1 MVLPLTGP
9 SADVGLSMERA
20 VGLTRPADERESGIV
35 VMDTGGTVEGAQ
47 AATARAV
54 SDGAALVLGPL
65 FAREVPG
72 VLAAAG
78 GVPVVTFSND
88 GDLVG
93 SGAFVLGI
101 TASQGA
107 SAILTY
113 ARSRGVRR
121 VTAIRGA
128 DPWSRQSIE
137 TARIAARSAGLE
149 LFEIDVTDAATTNDV
164 GALLTASSGGS
175 LPDAVLF
182 SQSGSEIAPL
192 AARIA
197 GLGPQILGPS
207 RWSDETATFLDAAEG
222 AWVAAP
228 DPAAFGGFAQ
238 AFEAAH
244 RTAPGLLAGL
254 AFDGA
259 TIARR
264 LRSAGRLSREGL
276 ATPEGFEGA
285 LGAIRFAGD
294 GRCTR
299 ELAIQVV
306 DRGALRVVG
315 HLAGA

>member
-1 MVLPLTGP
+1 MTGS
-9 SADVGLSMERA
+9 SADLGLSMERA
-20 VGLTRPADERESGIV
+20 AALTRPADERGTGFV
-35 VMDTGGTVEGAQ
+35 VMDTGGTVEGAR

-54 SDGAALVLGPL
+54 SDGAALILGPL

-93 SGAFVLGI
+93 SGVFVLGV
-101 TASQGA
+101 TASQGT
-107 SAILTY
+107 SSILAY

-121 VTAIRGA
+121 VTAIRGS

-137 TARIAARSAGLE
+137 AARISARLAGLE
-149 LFEIDVTDAATTNDV
+149 LFEIEATDAVTSSDV
-164 GALLTASSGGS
+164 GALLMAGSGGS

-197 GLGPQILGPS
+197 GLGLQILGPS
-207 RWSDETATFLDAAEG
+207 RWSDETPNFLGAAEG
-222 AWVAAP
+222 AWIAAP

-238 AFEAAH
+238 AFEASH

-264 LRSAGRLSREGL
+264 LRSSGRLSRDGL
-276 ATPEGFEGA
+276 TTPEGFQGA
-285 LGAIRFAGD
+285 LGAVRFSGD

-299 ELAIQVV
+299 ELAIQVL

-315 HLAGA
+315 HLAGS

>member
-1 MVLPLTGP
+1 MTGS
-9 SADVGLSMERA
+9 SADLGLSMERA
-20 VGLTRPADERESGIV
+20 VALTRPADERESGFV
-35 VMDTGGTVEGAQ
+35 VMDTGGTVEGAR

-54 SDGAALVLGPL
+54 SDGAALILGPL

-78 GVPVVTFSND
+78 RAPVVTFSND

-93 SGAFVLGI
+93 SGVFVLGV
-101 TASQGA
+101 TASQGT
-107 SAILTY
+107 SSILAY

-121 VTAIRGA
+121 VTAIRGS

-137 TARIAARSAGLE
+137 AARISARLAGLE
-149 LFEIDVTDAATTNDV
+149 LFEIEATDAATSSDV
-164 GALLTASSGGS
+164 GALLTAGSGGS

-197 GLGPQILGPS
+197 GLGLQILGPS
-207 RWSDETATFLDAAEG
+207 RWSDESPSFLGAGEG
-222 AWVAAP
+222 AWIAAP

-238 AFEAAH
+238 AFEASH

-264 LRSAGRLSREGL
+264 LRSAGRLSRDGL
-276 ATPEGFEGA
+276 ATPEGFQGA
-285 LGAIRFAGD
+285 LGTVRFSGD

>member
-1 MVLPLTGP
+1 MTGS
-9 SADVGLSMERA
+9 SADLGLSMERA
-20 VGLTRPADERESGIV
+20 VALTRPADERESGFV
-35 VMDTGGTVEGAQ
+35 VMDTGGTVEGAR

-54 SDGAALVLGPL
+54 SDGAALILGPL

-72 VLAAAG
+72 VLAAAAG
-78 GVPVVTFSND
+78 APVVTFSND

-93 SGAFVLGI
+93 SGAFVLGV
-101 TASQGA
+101 TASQGT
-107 SAILTY
+107 SSILAY

-121 VTAIRGA
+121 VTAIRGS

-137 TARIAARSAGLE
+137 AARISARLAGLE
-149 LFEIDVTDAATTNDV
+149 LFEIEATDAATSSDV
-164 GALLTASSGGS
+164 GALLTAGSGES
-175 LPDAVLF
+175 PPDAVLF

-197 GLGPQILGPS
+197 GLGLQILCPS
-207 RWSDETATFLDAAEG
+207 RWSDETPNFLGAAEG
-222 AWVAAP
+222 AWIAAP

-238 AFEAAH
+238 AFEASH

-264 LRSAGRLSREGL
+264 LRSAGRLSRDGL
-276 ATPEGFEGA
+276 ATPEGFQGA
-285 LGAIRFAGD
+285 LGPVRFSGD

>member
-1 MVLPLTGP
+1 MTGS
-9 SADVGLSMERA
+9 SADLGLSMERA
-20 VGLTRPADERESGIV
+20 VALTRPADERGTGFV
-35 VMDTGGTVEGAQ
+35 VMDTGGTVEGAR

-54 SDGAALVLGPL
+54 SDGAALILGPL

-93 SGAFVLGI
+93 SGVFVLGV
-101 TASQGA
+101 TASQGT
-107 SAILTY
+107 SSILAY

-121 VTAIRGA
+121 VTAIRGS

-137 TARIAARSAGLE
+137 AARISARLAGLE
-149 LFEIDVTDAATTNDV
+149 LFEIEATDAVTSSDV
-164 GALLTASSGGS
+164 GALLMAGSGGS

-197 GLGPQILGPS
+197 GLGLQILGPS
-207 RWSDETATFLDAAEG
+207 RWSDETPNFLGAAEG
-222 AWVAAP
+222 AWIAAP

-238 AFEAAH
+238 AFEASH

-264 LRSAGRLSREGL
+264 LRSSGRLSRDGL
-276 ATPEGFEGA
+276 TTPEGFQGA
-285 LGAIRFAGD
+285 LGAVRFSGD

-299 ELAIQVV
+299 ELAIQVL

-315 HLAGA
+315 HLAGS

>member
-1 MVLPLTGP
+1 MVLPMTGS
-9 SADVGLSMERA
+9 SADLGLSMERA
-20 VGLTRPADERESGIV
+20 VALTRPADERGTGFV
-35 VMDTGGTVEGAQ
+35 VMDTGGTVEGAR

-54 SDGAALVLGPL
+54 SDGAALILGPL

-93 SGAFVLGI
+93 SGVFVLGV
-101 TASQGA
+101 TASQGT
-107 SAILTY
+107 SSILAY

-121 VTAIRGA
+121 VTAIRGS

-137 TARIAARSAGLE
+137 AARISARLAGLE
-149 LFEIDVTDAATTNDV
+149 LFEIEATDAVTSSDV
-164 GALLTASSGGS
+164 GALLMAGSGGS

-197 GLGPQILGPS
+197 GLGLQILGPS
-207 RWSDETATFLDAAEG
+207 RWSDETPNFLGAAEG
-222 AWVAAP
+222 AWIAAP

-238 AFEAAH
+238 AFEASH

-264 LRSAGRLSREGL
+264 LRSSGRLSRDGL
-276 ATPEGFEGA
+276 TTPEGFQGA
-285 LGAIRFAGD
+285 LGAVRFSGD

-299 ELAIQVV
+299 ELAIQVL

-315 HLAGA
+315 HLAGS

>member
-1 MVLPLTGP
+1 M
-9 SADVGLSMERA
+9 
-20 VGLTRPADERESGIV
+20 
-35 VMDTGGTVEGAQ
+35 VMDTGGTAEGAR

-54 SDGAALVLGPL
+54 SDGAELVLGPL

-78 GVPVVTFSND
+78 GLPVVTFSND

-101 TASQGA
+101 TASQGT
-107 SAILTY
+107 SIILAY

-121 VTAIRGA
+121 VTAIRGS
-128 DPWSRQSIE
+128 DPWSRQSVE
-137 TARIAARSAGLE
+137 AARISALSAGLE
-149 LFEIDVTDAATTNDV
+149 LFEIDATDAATSSDV
-164 GALLTASSGGS
+164 GALLTAGSGGS

-182 SQSGSEIAPL
+182 SQSGSEVAPV

-197 GLGPQILGPS
+197 GLGLQLLGPS
-207 RWSDETATFLDAAEG
+207 RWSDESPTFLGAAEG
-222 AWVAAP
+222 AWIAAP

-259 TIARR
+259 TIVRR
-264 LRSAGRLSREGL
+264 LRFAGRLSRDGL
-276 ATPEGFEGA
+276 ATPEGFQGA
-285 LGAIRFAGD
+285 LGAVRFAGD

-306 DRGALRVVG
+306 DRGVLRVVG
-315 HLAGA
+315 HLAGT

>member
-1 MVLPLTGP
+1 MVLPMTGS
-9 SADVGLSMERA
+9 SADLGLSMERA
-20 VGLTRPADERESGIV
+20 VALTRPADERGTGFV
-35 VMDTGGTVEGAQ
+35 VMDTGGTVEGAR

-54 SDGAALVLGPL
+54 SDGAALILGPL

-93 SGAFVLGI
+93 SGVFVLGV
-101 TASQGA
+101 TASQGT
-107 SAILTY
+107 SSILAY

-121 VTAIRGA
+121 VTAIRGS

-137 TARIAARSAGLE
+137 AARISARLAGLE
-149 LFEIDVTDAATTNDV
+149 LFEIEATDAATSSDV
-164 GALLTASSGGS
+164 GALLMAGSGGS

-197 GLGPQILGPS
+197 GLGLQILGPS
-207 RWSDETATFLDAAEG
+207 RWSDETPNFLGAAEG
-222 AWVAAP
+222 AWIAAP

-238 AFEAAH
+238 AFEASH

-264 LRSAGRLSREGL
+264 LRSSGRLSRDGL
-276 ATPEGFEGA
+276 TTPEGFQGA
-285 LGAIRFAGD
+285 LGTVRFSGD

>member
-1 MVLPLTGP
+1 MTGS
-9 SADVGLSMERA
+9 SADLGLSMERA
-20 VGLTRPADERESGIV
+20 VALTRPADERGTGFV
-35 VMDTGGTVEGAQ
+35 VMDTGGTVEGAR

-54 SDGAALVLGPL
+54 SDGAALILGPL

-93 SGAFVLGI
+93 SGVFVLGV
-101 TASQGA
+101 TASQGT
-107 SAILTY
+107 SSILAY

-121 VTAIRGA
+121 VTAIRGS

-137 TARIAARSAGLE
+137 AARISARLAGLE
-149 LFEIDVTDAATTNDV
+149 LFEIEATDAATSSDV
-164 GALLTASSGGS
+164 GALLMAGSGGS

-197 GLGPQILGPS
+197 GLGLQILGPS
-207 RWSDETATFLDAAEG
+207 RWSDETPNFLGAAEG
-222 AWVAAP
+222 AWIAAP

-238 AFEAAH
+238 AFEASH

-264 LRSAGRLSREGL
+264 LRSSGRLSRDGL
-276 ATPEGFEGA
+276 TTPEGFQGA
-285 LGAIRFAGD
+285 LGAVRFSGD

-299 ELAIQVV
+299 ELAIQVL

-315 HLAGA
+315 HLAGS